1 MATTTMVDTDA
12 LGSAVVHWVNTFDCI
27 SRPCRGL
34 DDLDGPA
41 IFHDILTEIDPQWFK
56 PTNGP
61 PSTNWVMNFNGLK
74 KLHKLILGYYQE
86 VLGFSTSNLEV
97 PNLTLLARDADPV
110 ETLKL
115 AQLVVALAV
124 QCEGNQ
130 RHVAIIQTM
139 DAASQHA
146 LMLAIETVM
155 SRLETADDNARPFQS
170 TEDGDVD
177 GAVTAA
183 LLDEKAELERSNREL
198 ASSLDALRLDYEKV
212 TESKDGLEKRL
223 KDMEGTLSHL
233 SEAGQVDFL
242 LRTEIDNLKAS
253 LLKSETRR
261 TELEVLAENST
272 GMISDMKRKLEAA
285 SEKAEQV
292 TRLQDSLDE
301 FRHTADKL
309 QKSEALL
316 EKYKKRF
323 EDAADLRRQLRAAED
338 LNAQHALRNANLEE
352 EFRKVAGAR
361 PLVETLR
368 EQLAQ
373 LETRNGALQVE
384 NSTLEFQL
392 TEARTR
398 IERSELEKR
407 SDGELIQSLED
418 QLKDLEYQ
426 IAERGGVSGGRDRA
440 EGEDGDVDGASGAG
454 ETLFSLKVTQLERE
468 VERLRGAAAASQ
480 TLTDKVMHLQGLL
493 EDAERLTA
501 KYEHDYKAATERN
514 VALENEISQLQAIR
528 ENGGAQ
534 RSPTSAS
541 ASVTLDATLSQLE
554 AQQKQIVK
562 LTEDLRQSMGRYNK
576 ISHERERLQ
585 MELADAQTAVN
596 QHDRVIAELRGDLA
610 AMESVAQSSD
620 EGVQKLANITK
631 QAVDAQSQNDYLHT
645 ALKAAKEHIRR
656 QENALKDLA
665 AAGAPKDDDHYR
677 EAVAS
682 LEAQIQERDAALQ
695 RVQDELMDTRAA
707 ARREQR
713 LMASAWYATV
723 TEQQIKASARLKV
736 VAPAADGSPQ
746 KSWLQRE
753 RARLDQFS
761 MGRR

>member
-1 MATTTMVDTDA
+1 MAAIITVDTDA
-12 LGSAVVHWVNTFDCI
+12 LGSAVVHWVNTFDCT

-34 DDLDGPA
+34 EDLSGPA
-41 IFHDILTEIDPQWFK
+41 ILHDILTEIDPQWFK
-56 PTNGP
+56 PNCGE

-74 KLHKLILGYYQE
+74 KLYTLLLGYYQE
-86 VLGFSTSNLEV
+86 VLGFNTSNLEV
-97 PNLTLLARDADPV
+97 PNLSLIARDADPV

-115 AQLVVALAV
+115 AQLVVTLAV
-124 QCEGNQ
+124 QCEDNK
-130 RHVAIIQTM
+130 RHVATIQTM
-139 DAASQHA
+139 DGASQHA

-155 SRLETADDNARPFQS
+155 NRLETAQDTMRPFQS
-170 TEDGDVD
+170 TEDGGGD
-177 GAVTAA
+177 GAITAA
-183 LLDEKAELERSNREL
+183 LLDERAELERSNKAL
-198 ASSLDALRLDYEKV
+198 SNSLDALRLDYEKV
-212 TESKDGLEKRL
+212 VESKDGLEKRL

-233 SEAGQVDFL
+233 SDAGQVDFL

-261 TELEVLAENST
+261 TELEAMAETSSGVIT
-272 GMISDMKRKLEAA
+272 DLKRKLEVA

-292 TRLQDSLDE
+292 GRLQDSLDE

-309 QKSEALL
+309 QKSEALID
-316 EKYKKRF
+316 KYKKRF
-323 EDAADLRRQLRAAED
+323 EDVADLRRQLRAAED
-338 LNAQHALRNANLEE
+338 LNAQHALRNAHLEE

-398 IERSELEKR
+398 IERGELEKR

-426 IAERGGVSGGRDRA
+426 VAERGGGRNRA
-440 EGEDGDVDGASGAG
+440 DEDDDQDGASGAG

-480 TLTDKVMHLQGLL
+480 TLTDKVMHLQSLL

-514 VALENEISQLQAIR
+514 VALENEISQLQAIHEKGR
-528 ENGGAQ
+528 GSGSTVQ
-534 RSPTSAS
+534 SP
-541 ASVTLDATLSQLE
+541 ASVTQDATASQLE
-554 AQQKQIVK
+554 AFQKQIRE
-562 LTEDLRQSMGRYNK
+562 LSEELRQSMGRYNK
-576 ISHERERLQ
+576 MSYERERLQ
-585 MELADAQTAVN
+585 VELADAQTALS

-645 ALKAAKEHIRR
+645 ALKAAKDHIRR
-656 QENALKDLA
+656 QENALKELA

-713 LMASAWYATV
+713 LMASAWYSTV
-723 TEQQIKASARLKV
+723 AEQQIKQNARLRV
-736 VAPAADGSPQ
+736 VAPAADGNPPQ

-753 RARLDQFS
+753 RARLDQFG